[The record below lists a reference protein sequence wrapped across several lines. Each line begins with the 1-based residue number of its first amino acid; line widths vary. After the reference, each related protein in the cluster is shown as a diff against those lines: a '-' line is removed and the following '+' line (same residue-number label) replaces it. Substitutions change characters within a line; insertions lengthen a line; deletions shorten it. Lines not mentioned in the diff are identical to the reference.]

1 MRRTRKAKILATL
14 GPASSSAEAIEA
26 LFRAGADVFRLNFSH
41 GSHADHKRRYDIIR
55 SIEDKA
61 GRPIGIVADLQ
72 GPKLRVGEFAQGKV
86 NLVAGAKL
94 RLDLDTA
101 VGDERRVSLPHPEV
115 FAALQVGTDLLLDDG
130 RVRLTVETHG
140 ADWAET
146 RVVIGGA
153 LSNHKGLNLPNV
165 TLAISPLTEK
175 DRTDLNF
182 ALSLG
187 VDWVALSFV
196 QRPED
201 VEEAKALI
209 AGRAWV
215 MSKLEKPAAFERL
228 NRIIE
233 LSDAVMVARGD
244 LGVECPPEMVP
255 ILQKQVLK
263 ACRAAGTPVVVAT
276 QMLESM
282 VNSPV
287 PTRAEASD
295 VATAIFDG
303 ADAVMLSAE
312 TASGSYPVEAVTFMN
327 RIIERVEADEN
338 YREMRDASRPPP
350 TNTTRDAICDAA
362 QQVAHTMS
370 VAAIVTFTSSGSTTL
385 RTARQRPEV
394 PVLCITN
401 NLLVSRQLALV
412 WGAHSVVAED
422 VHSFGEMVT
431 VAIETAQHEGFA
443 QWKDLIVI
451 AAGVPFGKS
460 GTTNVLRV
468 AVVEET

>member
-1 MRRTRKAKILATL
+1 
-14 GPASSSAEAIEA
+14 
-26 LFRAGADVFRLNFSH
+26 
-41 GSHADHKRRYDIIR
+41 
-55 SIEDKA
+55 
-61 GRPIGIVADLQ
+61 
-72 GPKLRVGEFAQGKV
+72 
-86 NLVAGAKL
+86 
-94 RLDLDTA
+94 
-101 VGDERRVSLPHPEV
+101 
-115 FAALQVGTDLLLDDG
+115 
-130 RVRLTVETHG
+130 
-140 ADWAET
+140 
-146 RVVIGGA
+146 
-153 LSNHKGLNLPNV
+153 
-165 TLAISPLTEK
+165 LAISPLTEK
-175 DRTDLNF
+175 DRADLKF
-182 ALSLG
+182 ALDLG

-228 NRIIE
+228 DRIIE

-244 LGVECPPEMVP
+244 LGVECPPETVP
-255 ILQKQVLK
+255 ILQKRVLK

-282 VNSPV
+282 VHSPV

-295 VATAIFDG
+295 VATAVFDG

-327 RIIERVEADEN
+327 RIIERVEADES

-350 TNTTRDAICDAA
+350 SNTTRDAICDAA

-401 NLLVSRQLALV
+401 NFLVSRQLALV

-460 GTTNVLRV
+460 GTTNILRV

>member
-1 MRRTRKAKILATL
+1 MC
-14 GPASSSAEAIEA
+14 SE
-26 LFRAGADVFRLNFSH
+26 LNFSH
-41 GSHADHKRRYDIIR
+41 GTHADHKRRYDIIR
-55 SIEDKA
+55 AVEA
-61 GRPIGIVADLQ
+61 NVGRPIGVVADLQ
-72 GPKLRVGEFAQGKV
+72 GPKLRIGNFHGGKV
-86 NLVAGAKL
+86 NLVAGAQL
-94 RLDLDTA
+94 RLDLDPK
-101 VGDERRVSLPHPEV
+101 VGDERRVNLPHPEI
-115 FAALQVGTDLLLDDG
+115 FASIKVGTDLLLDDG
-130 RVRLTVETHG
+130 RIRLTVESHG
-140 ADWAET
+140 TDWAET
-146 RVVIGGA
+146 RVVVGGH

-175 DRTDLNF
+175 DRADLSF
-182 ALSLG
+182 ALGLG

-228 NRIIE
+228 DRIVE

-244 LGVECPPEMVP
+244 LGVECPPETVP
-255 ILQKQVLK
+255 ILQKRVLK
-263 ACRAAGTPVVVAT
+263 VCRAAGTPVVVAT

-312 TASGSYPVEAVTFMN
+312 TASGAYPVEAVTFMN
-327 RIIERVEADEN
+327 RILERVEADEN
-338 YREMRDASRPPP
+338 YREMRNASRPPP
-350 TNTTRDAICDAA
+350 TNTSRDAICDAA

-394 PVLCITN
+394 AVLCITN
-401 NLLVSRQLALV
+401 NIQVARQLALV

-431 VAIETAQHEGFA
+431 VAIETAQQQGFA

-460 GTTNVLRV
+460 GTTNILRV